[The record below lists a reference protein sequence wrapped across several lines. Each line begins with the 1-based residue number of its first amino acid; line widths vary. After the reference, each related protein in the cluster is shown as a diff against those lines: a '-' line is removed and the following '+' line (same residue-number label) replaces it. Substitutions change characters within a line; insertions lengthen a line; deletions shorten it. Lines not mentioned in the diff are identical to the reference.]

1 MAGMC
6 GRNSRITALHWPIC
20 SGVLASAIFHKGG
33 LISGMEFLSPVAQRD
48 QGQALAK
55 MSRERFL
62 QKSFSA
68 IAICPNLEPL

>member
-1 MAGMC
+1 
-6 GRNSRITALHWPIC
+6 
-20 SGVLASAIFHKGG
+20 
-33 LISGMEFLSPVAQRD
+33 MEFLSPVAPRD

-68 IAICPNLEPL
+68 IAICPNLGPL